1 MPSSVLLYKC
11 VLLVPLVYIVIIFIA
26 VNNFD
31 EKEYEHKVEDHA
43 IRNDHDEDVKKVKE
57 DVDNLIP
64 DKDLEF
70 VFVRRRIEIQWNNH
84 DY

>member
-11 VLLVPLVYIVIIFIA
+11 VLLVPVVYIVIIFIA

-31 EKEYEHKVEDHA
+31 EKEYDHKVKDHA
-43 IRNDHDEDVKKVKE
+43 TRNNHDEEVKE
-57 DVDNLIP
+57 IKEVGDNFIP
-64 DKDLEF
+64 DKLEF
-70 VFVRRRIEIQWNNH
+70 VFVRRRSEIQRNNH